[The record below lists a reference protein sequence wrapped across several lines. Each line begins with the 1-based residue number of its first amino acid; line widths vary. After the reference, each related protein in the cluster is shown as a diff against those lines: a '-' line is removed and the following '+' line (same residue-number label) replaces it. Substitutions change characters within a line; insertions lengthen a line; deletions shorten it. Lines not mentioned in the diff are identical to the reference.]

1 MSIPDYY
8 AVLGVPR
15 YYATQAEI
23 RSAYITQAKF
33 FHPDAFNV
41 AQNIALIKM
50 QELNEAYDTLS
61 DVNKKRKYDELL
73 EAQLKRN
80 VSDDN
85 VLNRSPSNQYSY
97 SNTKAHSESQSRTQE
112 NGSHKSYHQQAA
124 HSQRPPKGKG
134 TTFVVIVSLLVLVCL
149 AVYSISEFASS
160 LPPVIFKGD
169 SVSASLSTPKPTT
182 KRKPIAMPENG
193 SVIHQFDYGE
203 VTAPLTIV
211 TDGDKNYY
219 VKLRDSV
226 TGTEALSF
234 FVRAGMSAEVE
245 VPLGT
250 YELSYAYGTYWYGV
264 KYLFGD
270 DTLCAKADDVFEFTQ
285 DDDYVYGWTVELYLQ
300 TDGNLDF
307 DFIDAD
313 EF

>member
-23 RSAYITQAKF
+23 RSAYIAQAKF

-50 QELNEAYDTLS
+50 QELNEAYDILS
-61 DVNKKRKYDELL
+61 DVNRKRKYDELL
-73 EAQLKRN
+73 EAQLKRTT
-80 VSDDN
+80 SEDN
-85 VLNRSPSNQYSY
+85 SFSRSQGNQYSNA
-97 SNTKAHSESQSRTQE
+97 NTKAHAESQSRPQKNDDHE
-112 NGSHKSYHQQAA
+112 NTRQQTAD
-124 HSQRPPKGKG
+124 SRRPQKRKGAP
-134 TTFVVIVSLLVLVCL
+134 FAVIISLLILVCL
-149 AVYSISEFASS
+149 AVYSISEFSSS
-160 LPPVIFKGD
+160 LPPVTIKGD
-169 SVSASLSTPKPTT
+169 SVGASLSTPKPTT
-182 KRKPIAMPENG
+182 NRKPIAMPENG
-193 SVIHQFDYGE
+193 SIIHQYTYGE

-211 TDGDKNYY
+211 TDGDENYY
-219 VKLRDSV
+219 VKLKDSV
-226 TGTEALSF
+226 TGAEALSF

-250 YELSYAYGTYWYGV
+250 YELSYAYGSYWYGV

-270 DTLCAKADDVFEFTQ
+270 ETLCAKADDIFEFTQ
-285 DDDYVYGWTVELYLQ
+285 DGDYVYGWTVELYLQ

-307 DFIDAD
+307 DYIDAD